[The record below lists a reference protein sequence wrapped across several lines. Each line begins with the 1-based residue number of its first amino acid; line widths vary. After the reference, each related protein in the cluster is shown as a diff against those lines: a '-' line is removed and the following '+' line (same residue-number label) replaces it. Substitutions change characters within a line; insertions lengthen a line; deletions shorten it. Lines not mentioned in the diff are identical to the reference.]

1 MAALHSVQAQKEASG
16 KVEGCGAPVE
26 AAPADAR
33 RHGRPPHRRAALFG
47 FPPLKEEATAQA
59 ILTRRTLL
67 RAGASAAVTPFGC
80 IEGASVPIAEAPLH
94 SGIARLDAKAR
105 QEGAALRDPGAPPQP
120 RPASLGLRLHP
131 RCAHAMPQCVTRDP
145 DCQEVGPKL
154 TAKCWLLDKQPQ
166 EEYASAIA

>member
-26 AAPADAR
+26 AAPARRSLRLSSFEGGGYGAGNTDAAPTASRSSACSLR
-33 RHGRPPHRRAALFG
+33 RPGSSAAASNDRRARCG
-47 FPPLKEEATAQA
+47 P
-59 ILTRRTLL
+59 R
-67 RAGASAAVTPFGC
+67 
-80 IEGASVPIAEAPLH
+80 SVPVAEAPLH

-105 QEGAALRDPGAPPQP
+105 QQGAALRDPGAPPNLTQP
-120 RPASLGLRLHP
+120 PSGCAFHP